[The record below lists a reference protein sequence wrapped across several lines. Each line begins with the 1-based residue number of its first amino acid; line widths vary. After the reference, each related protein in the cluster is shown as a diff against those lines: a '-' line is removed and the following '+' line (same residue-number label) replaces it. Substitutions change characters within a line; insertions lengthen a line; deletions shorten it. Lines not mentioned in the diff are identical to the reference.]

1 MALHGSCGPLISSPL
16 LTPTTTPTLTILIHP
31 RPPPVR
37 DNARLRTTPTLPL
50 RATATTPLKNQY
62 VYPDPVPEFAECE
75 THKFRAELSRKLL
88 KDKATFGDDFNSV
101 VDVCAEIFSEF
112 LLNEYGGPGTLVVDP
127 FTDMLIALKEK
138 ELPGAPL
145 AARASL
151 LWAQNYLDQ
160 DWDAWN
166 TKSSK

>member
-1 MALHGSCGPLISSPL
+1 MALHGFCGPLISSPS
-16 LTPTTTPTLTILIHP
+16 LTPARTPTSTMVIHSCPPTVWVNAKIRNTTTK
-31 RPPPVR
+31 
-37 DNARLRTTPTLPL
+37 PL
-50 RATATTPLKNQY
+50 SATASTPQKY
-62 VYPDPVPEFAECE
+62 MYPDPIPEFAESE

-101 VDVCAEIFSEF
+101 IDVCTQIFSEF
-112 LLNEYGGPGTLVVDP
+112 LLKEYGGPGTLLVDP
-127 FTDMLIALKEK
+127 FTDMLVALKEK

-160 DWDAWN
+160 DWDVWN
-166 TKSSK
+166 SNSPK